1 MKSIQDTFRT
11 MVQEAVEPE
20 DGQVLEAMFV
30 VLTAADDGDKLLFGG
45 INPAPPEARIAML
58 SEVIKEMK

>member
-1 MKSIQDTFRT
+1 

-20 DGQVLEAMFV
+20 DGKVLEAMFV